1 LLGGEKTVTL
11 ASDLMGRMVLD
22 TESPSRLRAAR
33 SRFAKWALD
42 SPDNTAL
49 QNVLA
54 AIDARLTAGGDQDR
68 VDLPIPFP
76 RNSISTGEKPLVRKP
91 GTVSDL

>member
-1 LLGGEKTVTL
+1 MTVTL

-33 SRFAKWALD
+33 NHIAKWASE

-49 QNVLA
+49 QNVVA
-54 AIDARLTAGGDQDR
+54 AIDGRLKFLGKKRACCSNHLKSR
-68 VDLPIPFP
+68 
-76 RNSISTGEKPLVRKP
+76 
-91 GTVSDL
+91 